1 MVLQVPCV
9 SDFHAG
15 TNILGSLLI
24 NTDNTVNLLAIR
36 RKGRALG
43 MVRRCIKK
51 SETVYHRNGVKI
63 LNLKVNAKIL
73 AWLLREAFNISL
85 NIVISFKMK

>member
-24 NTDNTVNLLAIR
+24 NTVNLLAIR

-51 SETVYHRNGVKI
+51 SETVYHRNRVEI
-63 LNLKVNAKIL
+63 IKVTKTQEL
-73 AWLLREAFNISL
+73 EC
-85 NIVISFKMK
+85 